1 MPSGQ
6 PSFIL
11 THHASAINYAIT
23 AQFAGNRR
31 VPLSKRVVFML
42 YLRKSQGFYFRAA
55 LSHHSFFSSFTLT
68 TCVRSPASPPSS
80 HSLPPP
86 LLSSSWQLLPHI
98 ACHFFL
104 CFPLGMPSLCSL
116 LISHSLFT
124 CWGFVGK
131 IIINWSS
138 TAYRRYYCTLIFFPN
153 YKLLL
158 YATNLW

>member
-42 YLRKSQGFYFRAA
+42 YLKRSQGFYFRAA
-55 LSHHSFFSSFTLT
+55 LSHHSFFFFFFYFNHMCQAPSF
-68 TCVRSPASPPSS
+68 SPC
-80 HSLPPP
+80 LPPP
-86 LLSSSWQLLPHI
+86 LLSSPWQLFAHI
-98 ACHFFL
+98 ACHLFL
-104 CFPLGMPSLCSL
+104 CLPLGMLSLCSL

-124 CWGFVGK
+124 YWGFVGK
-131 IIINWSS
+131 TITSWSS
-138 TAYRRYYCTLIFFPN
+138 AAHRGYYCTL
-153 YKLLL
+153 
-158 YATNLW
+158 T